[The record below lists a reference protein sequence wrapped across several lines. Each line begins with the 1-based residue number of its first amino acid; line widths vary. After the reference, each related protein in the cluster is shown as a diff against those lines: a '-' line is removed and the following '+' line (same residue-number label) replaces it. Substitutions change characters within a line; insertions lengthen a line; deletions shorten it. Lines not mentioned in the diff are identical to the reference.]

1 MSGTFTPFPIISGQ
15 VATIAGAIYNS
26 PLSGVTYLKQVLL
39 YNEGAAA
46 VAIVVY
52 LVPNGGNAV
61 PFRNITL
68 EPGESYKVLEHG
80 ESFTLGGGD
89 GFAAVADT
97 ANVIDY
103 LVTGVI
109 ET

>member
-1 MSGTFTPFPIISGQ
+1 MSGTFTPLPVITGQ
-15 VATIAGAIYNS
+15 VGTTVGALYTS
-26 PLSGVTYLKQVLL
+26 SAVTYLKQVLL
-39 YNEGAAA
+39 YNEGPST
-46 VAIVVY
+46 VKLTVY
-52 LVPNGGNAV
+52 VTPTGGNNV

-80 ESFTLGGGD
+80 ESITLNVGD

-103 LVTGVI
+103 IITGVF